1 MRMLLLIKFVPENAC
16 AWYSQKIGDWFVFLK
31 YAVDK
36 IGEEKKEMEE
46 EKRMREDFLLFW
58 LLMRRKKAATL
69 AYIITEGRLVN
80 NVCVGMNRKK
90 GYNLY
95 IYIYI

>member
-1 MRMLLLIKFVPENAC
+1 
-16 AWYSQKIGDWFVFLK
+16 
-31 YAVDK
+31 
-36 IGEEKKEMEE
+36 
-46 EKRMREDFLLFW
+46 
-58 LLMRRKKAATL
+58 MRRKKAATL

-95 IYIYI
+95 IYIYIYSSTSEMLYIGLLIARGVAEGIERFVCLDGVTTIFHATTLPPPLFCVLRFCSLFK